1 MIGKLRLQAKDE
13 LIGVIERVVFFLTT
27 LPKEFM
33 PFYLQFELLQ
43 DGFETAEELPLYS
56 ADLEEEYK

>member
-1 MIGKLRLQAKDE
+1 
-13 LIGVIERVVFFLTT
+13 VIERVVFFLTT